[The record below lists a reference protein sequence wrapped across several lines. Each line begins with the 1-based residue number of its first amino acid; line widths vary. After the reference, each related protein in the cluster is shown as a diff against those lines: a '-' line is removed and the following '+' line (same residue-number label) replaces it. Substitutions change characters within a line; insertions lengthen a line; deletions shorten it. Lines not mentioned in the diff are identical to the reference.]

1 MNPKVVVETSM
12 GEFTMELFQDRAP
25 QTVDNFL
32 KYVSESFYDGTVF
45 HRVIP
50 GFVAQGGGFT
60 SDGEAKP
67 TNPPIKLEAGVSN
80 DRGTI
85 AMARTMDPDSATS
98 QFYINLVDN
107 HGLNPSPGNP
117 GYAAFGMVVEGL
129 EVVDRISSTPT
140 SNRGMHRDWPRDDV
154 ILVKA
159 STK

>member
-1 MNPKVVVETSM
+1 MNPTVVVETSM
-12 GEFTMELFQDRAP
+12 GEFTIELFHDRAP

-32 KYVSESFYDGTVF
+32 KYVSESFYDGTLF

-67 TNPPIKLEAGVSN
+67 TRPPIKLEAGVRN
-80 DRGTI
+80 D
-85 AMARTMDPDSATS
+85 
-98 QFYINLVDN
+98 INLVDN

-154 ILVKA
+154 ILVKT